1 MPLLA
6 FGLILFAILAAIAL
20 LPLSIIQRYRV
31 GTSRQRARGWLI
43 SLNLFGLSVSTMLF
57 VVGAAVTN
65 IWVPQALTY
74 TLGGLTGGFVLGLA
88 GLALTRWEG
97 SPQALHYTP
106 SRALVLTVTLV
117 VTARLFYGLWRGWH
131 NWRAAAGGDDWL
143 AQSGAEGSL
152 AAGAIVLGYYLV
164 YWIGVRRRLRS
175 VGPTS
180 SSRSRHRAGRR

>member
-43 SLNLFGLSVSTMLF
+43 WLNLFGLSVSTLLF
-57 VVGAAVTN
+57 VIGAAITN
-65 IWVPQALTY
+65 IWVPRALAY
-74 TLGGLTGGFVLGLA
+74 TLA
-88 GLALTRWEG
+88 GLAGGFALGLLGLVLTRWEI
-97 SPQALHYTP
+97 SPRGVHYTP
-106 SRALVLTVTLV
+106 NRALILMITLL

-131 NWRAAAGGDDWL
+131 NWRAAAGGDNWL

-152 AAGAIVLGYYLV
+152 AAGAVVLGYYV
-164 YWIGVRRRLRS
+164 IYWAGVRRRLRA
-175 VGPTS
+175 
-180 SSRSRHRAGRR
+180 R

>member
-43 SLNLFGLSVSTMLF
+43 WLNLFGLSVSTLLF
-57 VVGAAVTN
+57 VIGAAVTS
-65 IWVPQALTY
+65 IWVPRALAY
-74 TLGGLTGGFVLGLA
+74 TLA
-88 GLALTRWEG
+88 GLAGGFALGLLGLVLTRWEI
-97 SPQALHYTP
+97 SPRGVHYTP
-106 SRALVLTVTLV
+106 NRALILMITLL

-131 NWRAAAGGDDWL
+131 NWRAAAGGDSWL

-152 AAGAIVLGYYLV
+152 AAGAVVLGYYV
-164 YWIGVRRRLRS
+164 IYWAGVRRRLRA
-175 VGPTS
+175 
-180 SSRSRHRAGRR
+180 R

>member
-43 SLNLFGLSVSTMLF
+43 WLNLFGLSVSTLLF
-57 VVGAAVTN
+57 VIGAAITN
-65 IWVPQALTY
+65 IWVPRALAY
-74 TLGGLTGGFVLGLA
+74 TLA
-88 GLALTRWEG
+88 GLAGGFALGLLGLVLTRWEI
-97 SPQALHYTP
+97 SPRGVHYTP
-106 SRALVLTVTLV
+106 NRALILMITLL

-131 NWRAAAGGDDWL
+131 NWRAAVGGDSWL

-152 AAGAIVLGYYLV
+152 AAGAVVLGYYMI
-164 YWIGVRRRLRS
+164 YWAGVRRRLRA
-175 VGPTS
+175 
-180 SSRSRHRAGRR
+180 R

>member
-43 SLNLFGLSVSTMLF
+43 WLNLFGLSVSTLLF
-57 VVGAAVTN
+57 VIGAAITN
-65 IWVPQALTY
+65 IWLPRALAY
-74 TLGGLTGGFVLGLA
+74 TLA
-88 GLALTRWEG
+88 GLAGGFALGLLGLVLTRWEI
-97 SPQALHYTP
+97 SPRGVHYTP
-106 SRALVLTVTLV
+106 NRALILMITLL

-131 NWRAAAGGDDWL
+131 NWRAAAGGDNWL

-152 AAGAIVLGYYLV
+152 AAGAVVLGYYV
-164 YWIGVRRRLRS
+164 IYWAGVRRRLRA
-175 VGPTS
+175 
-180 SSRSRHRAGRR
+180 R

>member
-43 SLNLFGLSVSTMLF
+43 WLNLFGLSVSTLLF
-57 VVGAAVTN
+57 VIGAAITN
-65 IWVPQALTY
+65 IWVPRALAY
-74 TLGGLTGGFVLGLA
+74 TLA
-88 GLALTRWEG
+88 GLAGGFALGLLGLVLTRWEI
-97 SPQALHYTP
+97 SPRGVHYTP
-106 SRALVLTVTLV
+106 NRALILMITLL

-131 NWRAAAGGDDWL
+131 NWRAAAGGDSWL

-152 AAGAIVLGYYLV
+152 AAGAVVLGYYV
-164 YWIGVRRRLRS
+164 IYWAGVRRRLRA
-175 VGPTS
+175 
-180 SSRSRHRAGRR
+180 R

>member
-43 SLNLFGLSVSTMLF
+43 WLNLFGLSVSTLLF
-57 VVGAAVTN
+57 VIGAAITN
-65 IWVPQALTY
+65 IWVPRALAY
-74 TLGGLTGGFVLGLA
+74 TLA
-88 GLALTRWEG
+88 GLAGGFALGLLGLVLTRWEI
-97 SPQALHYTP
+97 SPRGVHYTP
-106 SRALVLTVTLV
+106 NRALILMITLL

-131 NWRAAAGGDDWL
+131 NWRAAVGGDSWL

-152 AAGAIVLGYYLV
+152 AAGAVVLGYYV
-164 YWIGVRRRLRS
+164 IYWAGVRRRLRA
-175 VGPTS
+175 
-180 SSRSRHRAGRR
+180 R